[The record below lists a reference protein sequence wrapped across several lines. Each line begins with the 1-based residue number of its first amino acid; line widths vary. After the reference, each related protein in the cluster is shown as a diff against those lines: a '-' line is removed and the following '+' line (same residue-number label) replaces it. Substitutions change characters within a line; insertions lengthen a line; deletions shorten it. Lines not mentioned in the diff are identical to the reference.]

1 LKEMPMLM
9 RMMKGLIAGLCLAGL
24 CLVGMAG
31 GALAADFNL
40 HFT

>member
-1 LKEMPMLM
+1 MPMLM
-9 RMMKGLIAGLCLAGL
+9 RMMKGLIAGLS
-24 CLVGMAG
+24 LVGMAG